1 MTNEWKRPNWDEY
14 FMYVAILIATR
25 HSCLKRGVGAVIVK
39 DKSIIGTGYN
49 GAARGIV
56 SCLELGYCNYEY
68 LASEEIVKNAGDS
81 KSIKEQ
87 FKIYCQAVHAE
98 ANAMSQCSRNESKGA
113 TLYITNAPCPRC
125 SQDVLITNGVK
136 EVKIWK
142 DYLSNPTLTMD
153 EYRATKSKLLQA
165 GIAFVY
171 VKLNKERILEIANYM
186 ANNVGERTKY
196 KYK

>member
-1 MTNEWKRPNWDEY
+1 MRIKRPSWDEY
-14 FMYVAILIATR
+14 FMCQAILIATR
-25 HSCLKRGVGAVIVK
+25 HSCLKRGVGAVLVK

-68 LASEEIVKNAGDS
+68 LASEEIAKNAGDL

-98 ANAMSQCSRNESKGA
+98 ANAMSQCGHERANGS

-125 SQDVLITNGVK
+125 SQDIIITNGVK

-165 GIAFVY
+165 GVALIY
-171 VKLNKERILEIANYM
+171 VKLNKKRIMEIANYM
-186 ANNVGERTKY
+186 ANQVGERTDYEYSK
-196 KYK
+196 

>member
-1 MTNEWKRPNWDEY
+1 MRIKRPSWDEY
-14 FMYVAILIATR
+14 FMCQAILIATR
-25 HSCLKRGVGAVIVK
+25 HSCLKRGVGAVLVK

-68 LASEEIVKNAGDS
+68 LASEEIAKNAGDL

-98 ANAMSQCSRNESKGA
+98 ANAMSQCSRERANGS

-125 SQDVLITNGVK
+125 SQDIIITNGVK

-165 GIAFVY
+165 GVALIY
-171 VKLNKERILEIANYM
+171 VKLNKKRIMEIANYM
-186 ANNVGERTKY
+186 ANQVGERTDYEYSK
-196 KYK
+196 

>member
-1 MTNEWKRPNWDEY
+1 MRIKRPSWDEY
-14 FMYVAILIATR
+14 FMCQAILIATR
-25 HSCLKRGVGAVIVK
+25 HSCLKRGVGTVLVK

-68 LASEEIVKNAGDS
+68 LASEEIAKNAGDL

-98 ANAMSQCSRNESKGA
+98 ANAMSQCSRERANGS

-125 SQDVLITNGVK
+125 SQDIIITNGVK

-165 GIAFVY
+165 GVALIY
-171 VKLNKERILEIANYM
+171 VKLNKKRIMEIANYM
-186 ANNVGERTKY
+186 ANQVGERTDYEYSK
-196 KYK
+196 